1 MLYTS
6 DPVQLFTLV
15 SIFILSIGLHE
26 AAHAY
31 AVNYFGDSTPSD
43 QGRLT
48 LNPFA
53 HLDLMGSIML
63 VMVGFGWGKSVLY
76 NPNNLQSKRFSR
88 LTMEQIIA
96 AAGPLANLG
105 QVVIFAGLLVAS
117 TALPASLNWNIQG
130 LQQTLMMGAML
141 NALLMFLNLTP
152 IPPLDGS
159 KVLRAFLP
167 YKLMQKYDSL
177 EPYGF
182 VLLMALF
189 FLPGVSNVFRIY
201 LNGAS
206 AFLVGGLT
214 QLFTL

>member
-15 SIFILSIGLHE
+15 SIFIISIGLHE

-31 AVNYFGDSTPSD
+31 AVNFFGDSTPAD

-53 HLDLMGSIML
+53 HLDMMGSIML

-76 NPNNLQSKRFSR
+76 NPNNLHSKRLSR

-96 AAGPLANLG
+96 AAGPLANLA
-105 QVVIFAGLLVAS
+105 QVIAFVGLLVVS
-117 TALPASLNWNIQG
+117 TAIPAALNWNIQG
-130 LQQTLMMGAML
+130 LQQTLIMGAML

-167 YKLMQKYDSL
+167 YKLMQKYDGL

-189 FLPGVSNVFRIY
+189 FLPGVSNVFQSY
-201 LNGAS
+201 LHGAS
-206 AFLVGGLT
+206 ALLVSGLT
-214 QLFTL
+214 RLFTL

>member
-6 DPVQLFTLV
+6 DPIQLFTLV

-31 AVNYFGDSTPSD
+31 AVNYFGDSTPAD

-76 NPNNLQSKRFSR
+76 NPNNLHSKRFSR

-105 QVVIFAGLLVAS
+105 QVIAFVGLLVLS
-117 TALPASLNWNIQG
+117 ALIPASLNLNISG
-130 LQQTLMMGAML
+130 LQQTLIMGAML

-167 YKLMQKYDSL
+167 YKWMQKYDGL

-189 FLPGVSNVFRIY
+189 FLPGVSSVFRVY

-206 AFLVGGLT
+206 AFLVSGLT

>member
-1 MLYTS
+1 MLFQS
-6 DPVQLFTLV
+6 DPLQLFTLIM
-15 SIFILSIGLHE
+15 IFIVSIGLHE

-31 AVNYFGDSTPSD
+31 AVNYFGDSTPAD

-53 HLDLMGSIML
+53 HLDIMGSVML

-76 NPNNLQSKRFSR
+76 NPNNLRSKRLSR

-96 AAGPLANLG
+96 AAGPLANLA
-105 QVVIFAGLLVAS
+105 QVVFFVLLLVAS
-117 TALPASLNWNIQG
+117 TWVTLPANWNVDMLRQVLI
-130 LQQTLMMGAML
+130 TGASL
-141 NALLMFLNLTP
+141 NALLLFLNLTP

-159 KVLRAFLP
+159 KVLRPMLP
-167 YKLMQKYDSL
+167 HKLMQKYDSL

-189 FLPGVSNVFRIY
+189 FLPGVRDAFSLY
-201 LNGAS
+201 LHGAS
-206 AFLVGGLT
+206 NYLVYGLAR
-214 QLFTL
+214 LFSF

>member
-6 DPVQLFTLV
+6 DPIQLFTLV

-31 AVNYFGDSTPSD
+31 AVNYFGDSTPAD

-76 NPNNLQSKRFSR
+76 NPNNLHSKRFSR

-105 QVVIFAGLLVAS
+105 QVIAFVGLLVLS
-117 TALPASLNWNIQG
+117 ALIPASLNLNISG
-130 LQQTLMMGAML
+130 LQQTLIMGAML

-167 YKLMQKYDSL
+167 YKWMRKYDGL

-189 FLPGVSNVFRIY
+189 FLPGVSSVFRVY

-206 AFLVGGLT
+206 TFLVSGLT

>member
-1 MLYTS
+1 MLTPLIS
-6 DPVQLFTLV
+6 
-15 SIFILSIGLHE
+15 
-26 AAHAY
+26 
-31 AVNYFGDSTPSD
+31 FGDSTPAD

-53 HLDLMGSIML
+53 HLDMMGSIML

-76 NPNNLQSKRFSR
+76 NPNNLRSKRLSR

-96 AAGPLANLG
+96 AAGPMANLA
-105 QVVIFAGLLVAS
+105 QVIAFVALLVVS
-117 TALPASLNWNIQG
+117 TAIPATFNWNIQG
-130 LQQTLMMGAML
+130 LQQTLIMGAML

-167 YKLMQKYDSL
+167 YKLMQKYDGL

-189 FLPGVSNVFRIY
+189 FLPGVSTVFQSY
-201 LNGAS
+201 LHGAS
-206 AFLVGGLT
+206 ALLVSGLT
-214 QLFTL
+214 RLFTF

>member
-1 MLYTS
+1 MLFQS
-6 DPVQLFTLV
+6 DPLQLFTLIM
-15 SIFILSIGLHE
+15 IFIVSIGLHE

-31 AVNYFGDSTPSD
+31 AVNYFGDSTPAD

-53 HLDLMGSIML
+53 HLDIMGSVML

-76 NPNNLQSKRFSR
+76 NPNNLRSKRLSR

-96 AAGPLANLG
+96 AAGPLANLA
-105 QVVIFAGLLVAS
+105 QVVFFVLLLVAS
-117 TALPASLNWNIQG
+117 TWVTLPANWNVDMLRQVLI
-130 LQQTLMMGAML
+130 TGASL
-141 NALLMFLNLTP
+141 NALLLFLNLTP

-159 KVLRAFLP
+159 KVLRPMLP
-167 YKLMQKYDSL
+167 HKLMQKYDSL

-189 FLPGVSNVFRIY
+189 FLPGVRDVFSLY
-201 LNGAS
+201 LHGAS
-206 AFLVGGLT
+206 NYLVYGLAR
-214 QLFTL
+214 LFSF

>member
-1 MLYTS
+1 MFFQS
-6 DPVQLFTLV
+6 DPVQLFTLIM
-15 SIFILSIGLHE
+15 IFIVSIGLHE

-31 AVNYFGDSTPSD
+31 AVDYFGDSTPAD

-76 NPNNLQSKRFSR
+76 NPNNLHSKRLSR
-88 LTMEQIIA
+88 PVMEQIIA
-96 AAGPLANLG
+96 AAGPMANFA
-105 QVVIFAGLLVAS
+105 QVVFFVLLLVA
-117 TALPASLNWNIQG
+117 TTWFTLPESWNVQM
-130 LQQTLMMGAML
+130 LHQVLVTGATL

-167 YKLMQKYDSL
+167 YKLMQKYDGL

-182 VLLMALF
+182 LLLMALF
-189 FLPGVSNVFRIY
+189 FLPGVRDVFSLY
-201 LNGAS
+201 LHGAS
-206 AFLVGGLT
+206 TFLVSGLAR
-214 QLFTL
+214 LFTL